1 MKKAVYPGSFDP
13 ITKGHMDLIVRAS
26 ALVSDLYVLI
36 SVSSQKQ
43 SLFSAEERQEMI
55 KKSLPN
61 LPNLHVN
68 FHQGLTTDFMKA
80 HQIQVL
86 VRGLRQVEDFE
97 YERSMAQYNSSL
109 YSSAETLL
117 LYSHPSL
124 SFISSRG
131 VKEVAKHAQTAEE
144 LEKFV
149 PPVVAKALFAKMK
162 GQK

>member
-26 ALVSDLYVLI
+26 GLVTDLYVLI

-43 SLFSAEERQEMI
+43 SVFSVQERQEMI
-55 KKSLPN
+55 KKSLPAVA
-61 LPNLHVN
+61 NLHVH
-68 FHQGLTTDFMKA
+68 FYQGLTTDFMKA

-109 YSSAETLL
+109 HSQAETIL

-131 VKEVAKHAQTAEE
+131 VKEVAKHAQSAED

-149 PPVVAKALFAKMK
+149 SPAVAQALFEKMK